1 MTLAQGVLLLQL
13 VNMGIDT
20 GLKMS
25 FAFDKIMGMTPE
37 QVNAAINTE
46 HVRTDLLVEI
56 AHQI

>member
-25 FAFDKIMGMTPE
+25 FAFDKIMGMTSE
-37 QVNAAINTE
+37 QVNEAINTE